1 MSSGIDADALVIGAG
16 PAGAATAILLKS
28 AGWRVILAEKSVYP
42 RQKVCGEC
50 LSAAALALLDRL
62 GVGAAIRDRAGP
74 ELQRVGWMSGAATR
88 IARLP
93 PCTDGPYAY
102 GRALGRDHLDEI
114 LVERARGLGVELIQP
129 GQVRSVRGE
138 CGDFECDIQVPADAR
153 TGRSPLTRRVSIVV
167 DAHGSWETAPAGA
180 AQTASRT
187 PRRGSDLFGF
197 KASFRNATLP
207 QGLLPVLSFRGG
219 YGGMVL
225 AEDGRLTLA
234 GCIRRDTLGGWRG
247 RLPGASA
254 GTAFELYLRASCRG
268 VEDILAGALRSGPWL
283 SIGPLRPEIRL
294 QRHNRIFSV
303 GNAAG
308 ETHPLIGEGMSMAL
322 QSAFLLAGHLI
333 EQPARAIDAARALE
347 IHRAY
352 GAAWRS
358 AFALRLRLAAVFAH
372 IAMRPA
378 LSLPVTRLL
387 GGFPPALT
395 AAAHLSGKARK
406 PVAPSLLSEGIP

>member
-16 PAGAATAILLKS
+16 PAGAATAIWLKS
-28 AGWRVILAEKSVYP
+28 AGWRVILVEKNVYP

-74 ELQRVGWMSGAATR
+74 ELQRVGWMSGDSTL

-93 PCTDGPYAY
+93 PCSDGSYRY
-102 GRALGRDHLDEI
+102 GRALGRDQLDKI
-114 LVERARGLGVELIQP
+114 LVERAVELGVDLIQP

-138 CGDFECDIQVPADAR
+138 VGDFECDIQLPAQAR
-153 TGRSPLTRRVSIVV
+153 PGRSPMTRRVSIVV
-167 DAHGSWETAPAGA
+167 DAHGSWETGPVGA
-180 AQTASRT
+180 AHTAART

-197 KASFRNATLP
+197 KASFQNTTLP

-219 YGGMVL
+219 YGGLVL

-234 GCIRRDTLGGWRG
+234 GCIRRDTLAGWRR

-268 VEDILAGALRSGPWL
+268 VRDILAGALRSGPWL
-283 SIGPLRPEIRL
+283 SIGPLRPAIRL
-294 QRHNRIFSV
+294 RGPDRLFSV

-322 QSAFLLAGHLI
+322 QSASLLAGFLI

-352 GAAWRS
+352 RGAWHT

-378 LSLPVTRLL
+378 LSLPVTWLL
-387 GGFPPALT
+387 GGCPRVLT

-406 PVAPSLLSEGIP
+406 PVALPLLSEGIP